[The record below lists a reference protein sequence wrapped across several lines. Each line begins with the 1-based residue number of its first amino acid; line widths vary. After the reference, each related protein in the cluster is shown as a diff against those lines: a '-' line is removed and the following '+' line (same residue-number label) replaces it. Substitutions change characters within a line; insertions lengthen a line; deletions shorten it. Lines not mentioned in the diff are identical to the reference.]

1 MKLEIVE
8 GYPDQLKGI
17 EALFRSFGDFNEKVL
32 EHSLRNRVGIICVYA
47 YENDLLVG
55 CKIGF
60 SPRLGYFESWIG
72 GVHTDYRS
80 QGIAKKLALALQETL
95 RGKGYRFLETVTS
108 NDNLPMQLVN
118 LKTGM
123 RIVGTFQDRGNE
135 LKLKFQME
143 LQTEPARSEL

>member
-8 GYPDQLKGI
+8 GYPEQLERI

-32 EHSLRNRVGIICVYA
+32 EHTLTNRVDIICVYA
-47 YENDLLVG
+47 YEDDLLVG

-72 GVHTDYRS
+72 GVHADYRS
-80 QGIAKKLALALQETL
+80 QGIAKKLAQALQVKIKE
-95 RGKGYRFLETVTS
+95 KGYRFLETVTS

-123 RIVGTFQDRGNE
+123 RVIGTYLDRGNE

-143 LQTEPARSEL
+143 L